1 MSSAFTSYGT
11 EEGPRPADIEDL
23 ARQLENLRG
32 MLLPILLP
40 KGAPCSSP
48 RGSAGYDLQAQAYKT
63 CAASLKAAASA
74 LRTFRA
80 QMDI

>member
-11 EEGPRPADIEDL
+11 EKGPRPADIEDL

-32 MLLPILLP
+32 MLCPML
-40 KGAPCSSP
+40 CP
-48 RGSAGYDLQAQAYKT
+48 RGSGGKTDAERRRYTLQAEAYKT
-63 CAASLKAAASA
+63 CGASLKAAASA
-74 LRTFRA
+74 LRTYRA